1 MELVSFVDPDDLSP
15 AMRKL
20 WERSP
25 RPGLRKFA
33 QAMAHAERFHLMFAE
48 LNAAVR
54 FENHLGN
61 KLTELVRLTIA
72 NTTRCPVCM
81 AGRLPQAVAEGMT
94 EEMVQ
99 ALDHVDDVDP
109 GTFTDAERAAVR
121 FAEKFGTDH
130 LSVDDAD
137 AAALRAHFS
146 DEQIVELAIL
156 CALCMGYGRFS
167 AILGLDD
174 AAPAP
179 VGTGISV
186 E

>member
-20 WERSP
+20 WEQSP

-33 QAMAHAERFHLMFAE
+33 QVMAHAERFHLMFAE

-72 NTTRCPVCM
+72 KTTRCPVCM

-99 ALDHVDDVDP
+99 ALD
-109 GTFTDAERAAVR
+109 FIISTDYPARGEYIGAV
-121 FAEKFGTDH
+121 
-130 LSVDDAD
+130 
-137 AAALRAHFS
+137 
-146 DEQIVELAIL
+146 
-156 CALCMGYGRFS
+156 
-167 AILGLDD
+167 
-174 AAPAP
+174 
-179 VGTGISV
+179 
-186 E
+186 